1 MTKNSTPN
9 DLIKNLYE
17 PEIGFQQSLN
27 EDERLEL
34 ARLKQVQNLLNS
46 AYLEPS
52 NRSLEKILEHARKSK
67 KPLTH

>member
-1 MTKNSTPN
+1 MTKSSTPN

-17 PEIGFQQSLN
+17 PEIRFQQTLN
-27 EDERLEL
+27 EDEKQEF

-52 NRSLEKILEHARKSK
+52 ERSLEKILEHARKSK
-67 KPLTH
+67 KPLAH

>member
-1 MTKNSTPN
+1 MTKSFTPN

-17 PEIGFQQSLN
+17 PEIGFQQTLN
-27 EDERLEL
+27 EDEKLEL

-52 NRSLEKILEHARKSK
+52 DRSLEKILEHARKSK
-67 KPLTH
+67 KPLAH

>member
-1 MTKNSTPN
+1 MTKSSTPN

-17 PEIGFQQSLN
+17 PEIGFQQTLN
-27 EDERLEL
+27 EDEKLEL

-52 NRSLEKILEHARKSK
+52 ERSLEKILEHARKSN
-67 KPLTH
+67 KPLAH

>member
-1 MTKNSTPN
+1 MTKSSTPN

-17 PEIGFQQSLN
+17 PEIGFQQTLN
-27 EDERLEL
+27 EDEKLEL

-52 NRSLEKILEHARKSK
+52 DRSLEKILEHARKSN
-67 KPLTH
+67 KPLAH

>member
-1 MTKNSTPN
+1 MTKSSTPN

-17 PEIGFQQSLN
+17 PEIGFQQTLN
-27 EDERLEL
+27 EDEKQVF

-52 NRSLEKILEHARKSK
+52 ERSLEKILEHARKSK
-67 KPLTH
+67 KPLAH

>member
-1 MTKNSTPN
+1 MTKSSTPN

-17 PEIGFQQSLN
+17 PEIGFQQTLN
-27 EDERLEL
+27 EDEKLEL

-52 NRSLEKILEHARKSK
+52 
-67 KPLTH
+67 

>member
-1 MTKNSTPN
+1 MTKSSTPN

-17 PEIGFQQSLN
+17 PEIGFQQTLN
-27 EDERLEL
+27 EDEKLEL

-52 NRSLEKILEHARKSK
+52 DRSLEKILEHARKSK
-67 KPLTH
+67 KPLAH

>member
-17 PEIGFQQSLN
+17 PELGFQQTLN
-27 EDERLEL
+27 EDEKQEL
-34 ARLKQVQNLLNS
+34 THLKQVQSLLNS

-52 NRSLEKILEHARKSK
+52 ERSLEKILEHARQSK
-67 KPLTH
+67 KPLAH

>member
-1 MTKNSTPN
+1 MTKSSTPN

-17 PEIGFQQSLN
+17 PEIGFQQTLN
-27 EDERLEL
+27 EDEKLEL

-52 NRSLEKILEHARKSK
+52 ERSLEKILEHAHKSK
-67 KPLTH
+67 KPLAH

>member
-1 MTKNSTPN
+1 MTKSSTPN

-17 PEIGFQQSLN
+17 PEIGFQQTLN
-27 EDERLEL
+27 KDEKQEF

-52 NRSLEKILEHARKSK
+52 ERSLEKILEHARKSK
-67 KPLTH
+67 KPLAH